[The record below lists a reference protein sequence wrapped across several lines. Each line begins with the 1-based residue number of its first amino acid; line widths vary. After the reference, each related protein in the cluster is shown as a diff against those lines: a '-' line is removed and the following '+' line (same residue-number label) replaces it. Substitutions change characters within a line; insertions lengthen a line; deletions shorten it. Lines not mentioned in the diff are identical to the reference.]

1 MIRIFNRNIYNNFNR
16 YIGLSYKKI
25 IYLPL
30 NQKYI
35 YLPLNQKIIY
45 LPLNKN
51 IKPSKIPKYL
61 DVTLEELIKNKKN
74 INKMHRLVY
83 KANKI

>member
-1 MIRIFNRNIYNNFNR
+1 MIRIFKRNIYNNFNHV
-16 YIGLSYKKI
+16 YLGLSYKKI

-30 NQKYI
+30 N
-35 YLPLNQKIIY
+35 
-45 LPLNKN
+45 NKN
-51 IKPSKIPKYL
+51 IKVKIPKYL

>member
-1 MIRIFNRNIYNNFNR
+1 MIRIFKRNIYNNFNHV
-16 YIGLSYKKI
+16 YLGLSYKKI

-30 NQKYI
+30 NK
-35 YLPLNQKIIY
+35 KSIY

-51 IKPSKIPKYL
+51 LKASKIPKYL
-61 DVTLEELIKNKKN
+61 DLTLEELIKNKKD

-83 KANKI
+83 KKKNI

>member
-1 MIRIFNRNIYNNFNR
+1 MIRILKRNIYNSLNHS
-16 YIGLSYKKI
+16 YLGLSYKKI
-25 IYLPL
+25 
-30 NQKYI
+30 I

-51 IKPSKIPKYL
+51 LKSSKIPKYL

-74 INKMHRLVY
+74 INQMHRLLY
-83 KANKI
+83 KKNKI

>member
-1 MIRIFNRNIYNNFNR
+1 MIRIFKRYIYNNSIQS
-16 YIGLSYKKI
+16 YLGLSYKKS

-35 YLPLNQKIIY
+35 YLPLNTSKSIN
-45 LPLNKN
+45 L
-51 IKPSKIPKYL
+51 SKIPKYL
-61 DVTLEELIKNKKN
+61 DLTLEEVIKNKKN

-83 KANKI
+83 KNNS

>member
-1 MIRIFNRNIYNNFNR
+1 MIKIFKRNIYNNSIQS
-16 YIGLSYKKI
+16 YLGLSYKKS

-35 YLPLNQKIIY
+35 YLPSNQKSIN
-45 LPLNKN
+45 L
-51 IKPSKIPKYL
+51 SKIPKYL
-61 DVTLEELIKNKKN
+61 DLTLEEVIKNKKN

-83 KANKI
+83 KN